1 MLWYAETR
9 RRRTRQLVGDLL
21 ALVWVVSWV
30 LLARAVHSAVSA
42 LSAPAG
48 PLRDAGSGLEQ
59 RMDAVAGTVV
69 DVPVVG
75 ERLSAPFSGAA
86 GVGVD
91 LVAAGDSLEA
101 SVDRLAMLMGVGTV
115 GLPVLLV
122 LAYLLLRVRY
132 ARRAGVLARER
143 GRPELQELLALRA
156 LVGQPAAR
164 VSALAPDPLG
174 AWRSGDPEVV
184 GRLVAL
190 ELRRMGLR
198 PGPALAT
205 D

>member
-21 ALVWVVSWV
+21 TLVWVVSWV
-30 LLARAVHSAVSA
+30 LLARAVHGAVSA

>member
-30 LLARAVHSAVSA
+30 LLARAVHGAVSA

>member
-9 RRRTRQLVGDLL
+9 RRRTRQVVGDLL
-21 ALVWVVSWV
+21 ALVWVVLWV
-30 LLARAVHSAVSA
+30 LLARAVHGAVSA

-91 LVAAGDSLEA
+91 LVAAGDSLES

-115 GLPVLLV
+115 GLPILLV

-132 ARRAGVLARER
+132 ARRAGLLARER

-156 LVGQPAAR
+156 LVGQPTAR

-190 ELRRMGLR
+190 ELRGMGLR